1 MSESDS
7 VDAESG
13 GDSEGGSALGA
24 IGLEG
29 GLSETLKRRI
39 RRAVEVALLVVLVG
53 GTIYWIYLFGSQL
66 LAG

>member
-1 MSESDS
+1 MSGSDS
-7 VDAESG
+7 VDAGSG
-13 GDSEGGSALGA
+13 GDPEGGSALGA

-39 RRAVEVALLVVLVG
+39 RRTVEVALLVMLVG
-53 GTIYWIYLFGSQL
+53 GTAYWIYLFAAET